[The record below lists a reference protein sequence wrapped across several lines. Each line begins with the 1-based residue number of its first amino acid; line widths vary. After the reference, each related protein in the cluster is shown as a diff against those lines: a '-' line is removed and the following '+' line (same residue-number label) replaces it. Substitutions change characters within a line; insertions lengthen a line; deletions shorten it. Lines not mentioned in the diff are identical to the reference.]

1 MEQKQEEEEE
11 HGDQEEEEQQDDQ
24 EEGGSREHKKSI
36 LGRQYYSAINVIF
49 VKAKLKIF
57 LNQKLKKIW
66 NRSLLF
72 KCMVEWLDVVKVMD

>member
-36 LGRQYYSAINVIF
+36 LGRQYYSATNVAF
-49 VKAKLKIF
+49 VKAKLKVF
-57 LNQKLKKIW
+57 LNQKLKEIW
-66 NRSLLF
+66 SRSLLF
-72 KCMVEWLDVVKVMD
+72 KCMVE